1 MKSVSPSPLPREVRN
16 RKRCRASSSKYH
28 YFLAFF
34 VTFSSWTQAFQ
45 LQFPPLLLSI
55 LTPLHHSNHRP
66 TFVLCA
72 QQGEQEEN
80 TYFSPNVPLG
90 NRRSVTQG
98 DINNESSNNIT
109 SSSSE
114 DEYSFFD
121 QATITVQAGSGGQG
135 SSTFKRTPKGQQGP
149 SDGGNGGRGGHV
161 VLLADPSMNTLASLS
176 ASSSANRRRP
186 LFVRAE
192 KGQDGSYSFQSGK
205 FGSNAVVRVPLGTV
219 VHQVLEDG
227 EQQWLGRLTI
237 PQEELIVA
245 LGGVGGEGSGA
256 TANTR
261 GVQRPRNPPTK
272 GERKVLELTLELIA
286 DVALVGVPNA
296 GKSTLLAAVTRAQP
310 KIANYPFTTVIP
322 NLGVWNPPPP
332 SQGRGLILCDVP
344 GLIEGAARGVG
355 LGHAFLRHVDRCHVI
370 LHLVDATSNDPIAD
384 YEMLNREM
392 VAYGTGQLARMP
404 QVVVVNKMDAYEE
417 GSGEAWEEGLR
428 VRFSKEELAQ
438 KVKEVMP
445 HSRLLWMSA
454 KEKDGVDDLMGRLAS
469 FVQKVKETS
478 AEDE

>member
-1 MKSVSPSPLPREVRN
+1 MQSFLSSTPEVRN
-16 RKRCRASSSKYH
+16 RKRCRTPLLSSSSSSYSCC
-28 YFLAFF
+28 LAFF
-34 VTFSSWTQAFQ
+34 LTFISLTQASF
-45 LQFPPLLLSI
+45 LRHPYSPLTLLHNKI
-55 LTPLHHSNHRP
+55 GP
-66 TFVLCA
+66 TVLLCA
-72 QQGEQEEN
+72 DQVEQEES

-90 NRRSVTQG
+90 NRRST
-98 DINNESSNNIT
+98 NEANPVA
-109 SSSSE
+109 SSSE

-121 QATITVQAGSGGQG
+121 QATVTVQAGSGGQG
-135 SSTFKRTPKGQQGP
+135 ASTYKRTKGGQQGP
-149 SDGGNGGRGGHV
+149 PDGGNGGRGGHV
-161 VLLADPSMNTLASLS
+161 VILADPSMNTLASLAAS
-176 ASSSANRRRP
+176 AKRRP

-192 KGQDGSYSFQSGK
+192 KGQDGAYSFQSGK
-205 FGSNAVVRVPLGTV
+205 SGANAVIRVPLGTV
-219 VHQVLEDG
+219 VHEVLENG
-227 EQQWLGRLTI
+227 EQQWMGRLTV
-237 PQEELIVA
+237 PQEELMVA
-245 LGGVGGEGSGA
+245 QGGGGGEGSGV

-261 GVQRPRNPPTK
+261 GVVRPRTQPTK

-322 NLGVWNPPPP
+322 NLGVWNSP

-355 LGHAFLRHVDRCHVI
+355 LGHAFLRHVDRCHII

-404 QVVVVNKMDAYEE
+404 QVVVVNKMDAYED
-417 GSGEAWEEGLR
+417 GSGEEWEDGLR
-428 VRFSKEELAQ
+428 VKFSKEELEL
-438 KVKEVMP
+438 KLKEVMP

-454 KEKDGVDDLMGRLAS
+454 KEKEGVDDLMGRLAM
-469 FVQKVKETS
+469 FVQKVKVSTDSE
-478 AEDE
+478 